1 MELTEDSIK
10 ISDTYIPRVSTTL
23 ILKNLKD
30 RFHELIS
37 SEPSKELKEYLQ
49 HVHVGIADAMI
60 RNKQYRD
67 LILDVGLDQLN
78 NDEVLDKIEIYLFG
92 SSSPNRNHQ
101 WADFKYSRII
111 ENIDQNVKQLVIKKH
126 KEGLSVRSLSSA
138 FGAWKLQ

>member
-10 ISDTYIPRVSTTL
+10 ISNAYIPGVSTTF

-30 RFHELIS
+30 RLHELIS
-37 SEPSKELKEYLQ
+37 SEPSEELKEYSQ
-49 HVHVGIADAMI
+49 HVYLGIADAMI

-92 SSSPNRNHQ
+92 SSSPNNNHQ
-101 WADFKYSRII
+101 WPDFKYSRII
-111 ENIDQNVKQLVIKKH
+111 ENIDQNVK
-126 KEGLSVRSLSSA
+126 
-138 FGAWKLQ
+138 